1 MASGYHHTVF
11 CSAKRT
17 SCLLR
22 APLFFPCYW
31 AAAVPGPTL
40 PGNLFSS
47 PAPFLHW
54 NGTLQYPSG
63 TTYPTECNQ
72 PCRTLQS
79 FREHTPA
86 VLFSTL
92 RQSFMHE
99 SHVLCRGGVHVRI
112 PGLSLLWR
120 GGGVLISPCSPL
132 SGGPRH
138 TSHIVGPVLELGVDW
153 AWGFPFVLL
162 SHGYLHRL

>member
-1 MASGYHHTVF
+1 MLASGYHHTVF

-22 APLFFPCYW
+22 APLFFPCYRV
-31 AAAVPGPTL
+31 AAVPGPTL

-54 NGTLQYPSG
+54 NRTLQYPSG

-86 VLFSTL
+86 ILFSTL

-112 PGLSLLWR
+112 PGLSLPWHRVGDPQGEHATL
-120 GGGVLISPCSPL
+120 
-132 SGGPRH
+132 
-138 TSHIVGPVLELGVDW
+138 VGPVLERGIDW
-153 AWGFPFVLL
+153 ARVFSFCPVKPWIPPQFIAYV
-162 SHGYLHRL
+162 SWR